1 MNIDESILKKGLKNG
16 DKEIFKYLFVKHS
29 PGLIA
34 YGSSITKDSEIARE
48 LVQDLFM
55 ELWEKR
61 AFLQVNGSLK
71 PYLFTSMYHKALN
84 WLRAKKIREIY
95 AENPVEISNWFAHPM
110 NPDRLD
116 PLKLEIIEQQIR
128 LLPEQCR
135 EVFTRSVILDEKH
148 SDIAACLGLNI
159 KTVEN
164 HLSRARKILRERL
177 KKIR

>member
-16 DKEIFKYLFVKHS
+16 DTEVFKYLFIRHS
-29 PGLIA
+29 PGLIR
-34 YGSSITKDSEIARE
+34 YGSTITKDSEVARE
-48 LVQDLFM
+48 LAQDLFL

-61 AFLQVNGSLK
+61 TSLQVKGSFK
-71 PYLFTSMYHKALN
+71 PYLYTSMYHKALN

-95 AENPVEISNWFAHPM
+95 ENNPVEISNWFASPV
-110 NPDRLD
+110 NFGLLD

-128 LLPEQCR
+128 ILPEQCR
-135 EVFTRSVILDEKH
+135 EVFTRAVILDEKQ
-148 SDIAACLGLNI
+148 SEIAAGLGLNI

-164 HLSRARKILRERL
+164 HLSRARKILREKL